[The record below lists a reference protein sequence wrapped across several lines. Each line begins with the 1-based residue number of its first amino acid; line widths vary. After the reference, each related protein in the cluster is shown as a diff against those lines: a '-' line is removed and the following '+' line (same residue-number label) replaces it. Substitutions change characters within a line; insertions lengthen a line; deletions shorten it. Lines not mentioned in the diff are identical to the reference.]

1 MKYYR
6 LILLC
11 FLLASCQSH
20 YTNNEKILHA
30 ETLLNSSPDS
40 ALKLLISIP
49 HPEKLS
55 KADYAAWCLQY
66 THAQYKLYMNI
77 PSDSLIRISVNYYN
91 KSHLNKQ
98 SGTAWYLLG
107 CILQSESKCKE
118 AMQAFKHAEDLLQ
131 ATEENKTK
139 ALVDYNIG
147 DIYMQDELYRQS
159 LEYYKKSLKNFIC
172 LKDMT
177 SQARVYVRISDMYN
191 QLEYPIDSVMYYSG
205 LALKLS
211 KESGDSINYYSILS
225 RQGEL
230 NYNHDYNQSKE
241 YLLQGYRFLP
251 AQRSSLASF
260 LSFVYSKLNKPDSAR
275 YYLQIS
281 LADSSDSKSEK
292 LKYMAAAYVAR
303 GEGNQNLAF
312 KYLEKAYLNRDSVFQ
327 QSIHSQLYRIDKQ
340 YDLTQKEREN
350 AALVLANRNKVILIG
365 FLLIVVLIAM
375 IILLLFNIRDKNK
388 QALYQMEKQRMEFD
402 IRAKENENEQKR
414 KLLISKLQNQIEI
427 AVSFN
432 QLKSRLSLPIK
443 HETFIEEIN
452 KHSIMTEKESKYY
465 LEEVN
470 HLFGG
475 KVINLTKKYPELT
488 RSDLSVIVFL
498 CLKVDIF
505 DCCSLM
511 NMPLNTMYKRRNTI
525 KKRMGLNAEVDLDKW
540 IEQNMLN

>member
-1 MKYYR
+1 
-6 LILLC
+6 
-11 FLLASCQSH
+11 
-20 YTNNEKILHA
+20 
-30 ETLLNSSPDS
+30 
-40 ALKLLISIP
+40 LKLLISIP

-77 PSDSLIRISVNYYN
+77 PSDSLIRISVDYYD
-91 KSHLNKQ
+91 KSHLYKQ
-98 SGTAWYLLG
+98 SGTSYYLLG
-107 CILQSESKCKE
+107 CILQLHKKNKA
-118 AMQAFKHAEDLLQ
+118 AMQSYKHAEKILNNTGEDKLKGLIDF
-131 ATEENKTK
+131 K
-139 ALVDYNIG
+139 IG
-147 DIYMQDELYRQS
+147 YVYTQDELFNQS
-159 LEYYKKSLKNFIC
+159 LDYYKKSLKFFIR
-172 LKDMT
+172 
-177 SQARVYVRISDMYN
+177 SNNINYQAFTYREISDIYY
-191 QLEYPIDSVMYYSG
+191 QLNYPFNIVIHYSD

-211 KESGDSINYYSILS
+211 KESGDSINYNSILS

-230 NYNHDYNQSKE
+230 YFDRNNSRSKDYILQAYKCFPNQKTYYAS
-241 YLLQGYRFLP
+241 YL
-251 AQRSSLASF
+251 SL
-260 LSFVYSKLNKPDSAR
+260 LYSKLNRTDSAR
-275 YYLQIS
+275 YYLKIS
-281 LADSSDSKSEK
+281 IADSSDSNPSL
-292 LKYMAAAYVAR
+292 LKYLAGAYVAK

-365 FLLIVVLIAM
+365 FLLIVVLIAL
-375 IILLLFNIRDKNK
+375 IILLLFNIQDKK
-388 QALYQMEKQRMEFD
+388 KRVVYQMDKQRMEFD

-475 KVINLTKKYPELT
+475 KVLNLTKKYPELT
-488 RSDLSVIVFL
+488 LSDLSVIVFL